1 MIQDPTKPLIA
12 VFEKYRHKIEPYSL
26 FERFMEYVIAG
37 FDVTFSKLDRPFTL
51 DESTACMEL
60 FSAWVTTMN
69 EVLKTKEWY
78 DILGD
83 VYMSYLSETMK
94 KQWTGQFFTPKH
106 ICDFMAQITDPGENG
121 GESIMDCCCGSGR
134 MLLASH
140 VLHPGNYCCA
150 QDMDRI
156 CCLMTV
162 CNFIIHGVRGEVV
175 CGNSLDP
182 TDYREGWKINE
193 TLNMI
198 GIPSA
203 RAMKKEESFSY
214 RSSMAMM
221 KEIKVESDEVKTPAT
236 VIQPK
241 KHQEPIQYSLFD

>member
-12 VFEKYRHKIEPYSL
+12 VFEKYRHKIEPYTL

-83 VYMSYLSETMK
+83 VYMSYLSGTMK

-162 CNFIIHGVRGEVV
+162 
-175 CGNSLDP
+175 
-182 TDYREGWKINE
+182 
-193 TLNMI
+193 
-198 GIPSA
+198 
-203 RAMKKEESFSY
+203 
-214 RSSMAMM
+214 
-221 KEIKVESDEVKTPAT
+221 
-236 VIQPK
+236 
-241 KHQEPIQYSLFD
+241 